1 MYSIAKLKQK
11 ENISEFLLFL
21 WQMEDLLRG
30 IEFDLARLDDEILP
44 AIIDEGERLKTRK
57 WLAEMA
63 KDMVLASL
71 QLSGHHRETHE
82 VLNEMG
88 MLQQTLLSVTKNTPF
103 TKAHEAVQP
112 VLDDF
117 RKKGEQVPKSD
128 METALTALYGMLTLR
143 IAKKEVSEET
153 SNAMVP
159 ISAYLRELTR
169 AYHLMKA
176 GKPFY
181 SK

>member
-1 MYSIAKLKQK
+1 M
-11 ENISEFLLFL
+11 
-21 WQMEDLLRG
+21 RG

-63 KDMVLASL
+63 KDMGLASL

-103 TKAHEAVQP
+103 TKAYEAVQP

-117 RKKGEQVPKSD
+117 RKKGEQLPKSD

-143 IAKKEVSEET
+143 IAKK
-153 SNAMVP
+153 
-159 ISAYLRELTR
+159 
-169 AYHLMKA
+169 
-176 GKPFY
+176 
-181 SK
+181 